1 MRVLLLGNSQDTG
14 EWFEGGRKRHEIV
27 GDLLGQAFAEPVE
40 VIPKSIWPDAG
51 LADVVDRWVVKHQP
65 DVVYMTIAAFW
76 FQYPSV
82 PLRVRRLLGPFGSW
96 VSDKGFRV
104 AESPRWAYNPVFRGA
119 RGLLQMTIGGDT
131 HFTPEEVAD
140 RITDVIRVL
149 LSHEGIII
157 AVRGPDGRTNYAH
170 SRRGAAKNERRRL
183 KVDAALQR
191 FCTERHVTY
200 DQTATPLWA
209 SDIDLGGN
217 RVGE

>member
-1 MRVLLLGNSQDTG
+1 
-14 EWFEGGRKRHEIV
+14 
-27 GDLLGQAFAEPVE
+27 
-40 VIPKSIWPDAG
+40 
-51 LADVVDRWVVKHQP
+51 
-65 DVVYMTIAAFW
+65 
-76 FQYPSV
+76 
-82 PLRVRRLLGPFGSW
+82 

-183 KVDAALQR
+183 KVDAALHR

-209 SDIDLGGN
+209 SDIDLAGN
-217 RVGE
+217 RVGDGLHANARWHERAAELIAETITRALMESGRTPPTLGSPVEEAARSSPAPRAERRCLPGGPR